1 MFLRSTVVLMQ
12 ILSTLP
18 CVSYALISL
27 LLSETAAGVFRIF
40 QFAFYKICPTEAPTF
55 FL

>member
-1 MFLRSTVVLMQ
+1 MATVVLMQ

-27 LLSETAAGVFRIF
+27 FLPKTAAGVLRIF
-40 QFAFYKICPTEAPTF
+40 QFAFYKIRPTETPTF